1 MVTTKVSLCTSGY
14 QELSISL
21 PKATSKSEK
30 TQAMAY
36 SGAQMTV
43 AGMNLVHNMGI
54 TRKELIPLATK
65 VNAAGDMA

>member
-1 MVTTKVSLCTSGY
+1 
-14 QELSISL
+14 
-21 PKATSKSEK
+21 
-30 TQAMAY
+30 
-36 SGAQMTV
+36 MTV